1 MSGEEGGE
9 GLVPQP
15 LTARHLQAGEEKAVR
30 DERAPHLAGDE
41 GVCVDLEV
49 GEDGK
54 GWERLLTGD
63 TVPADG
69 ETGEAGTGGR
79 NGGEVDLTVVAA
91 VAEQPQLPEL
101 LPSHLQDWR
110 DEGQADTAHREG
122 VQPGEAR
129 QGVEALE
136 LPRVDVVYHQLLQL
150 REDQRDQ
157 LGDAGPG
164 L

>member
-15 LTARHLQAGEEKAVR
+15 LTARHLQAGEEEAVR

-41 GVCVDLEV
+41 GVRVDLEV
-49 GEDGK
+49 GEDGE

-69 ETGEAGTGGR
+69 ETGEAGAGGR
-79 NGGEVDLTVVAA
+79 DGGEVDLTVVAA
-91 VAEQPQLPEL
+91 VAEQPQLPQL
-101 LPSHLQDWR
+101 VASHLQHR
-110 DEGQADTAHREG
+110 AEELEADTAHRQRA
-122 VQPGEAR
+122 QPGESR
-129 QGVEALE
+129 QVVEALE
-136 LPRVDVVYHQLLQL
+136 LPRVNVVDHQLLQL
-150 REDQRDQ
+150 GEDQRDQ